1 MKKVKLSL
9 VAILL
14 LGAVACNKTNNS
26 VSPGGTVHP
35 TPNVSNA
42 EAADLV
48 AGSLSLNS
56 NGVANVAGDATL
68 NAINMINTH
77 AQCGTIRADTISRQ
91 STVGA
96 AYTYSYNLTYN
107 FTVNCN
113 SSSQP
118 DSLSS
123 SLVYSGSFNGPNLS
137 STNSGSS
144 VFTVN
149 GLAPGSTDFV
159 INGEYKRSGSFKSKI
174 DTTNVGNSN
183 VDIVI
188 KALTITRPGRTIASG
203 TATISVSGD
212 VPKKGSFSYTGTLV
226 FNGDGTAT
234 LTLNG
239 TVYTINL
246 STGQRFNHF

>member
-1 MKKVKLSL
+1 MKKIKLPL

-26 VSPGGTVHP
+26 VNPGGTHP

-68 NAINMINTH
+68 NATNMINTH
-77 AQCGTIRADTISRQ
+77 VKCGTIRADTISRQ
-91 STVGA
+91 STAGA
-96 AYTYSYNLTYN
+96 TYTYSYNMTYN
-107 FTVNCN
+107 FAVNCN

-123 SLVYSGSFNGPNLS
+123 SLVYSGSFKGPNLS

-144 VFTVN
+144 IFTVN
-149 GLAPGSTDFV
+149 GLAPGSTDF
-159 INGEYKRSGSFKSKI
+159 
-174 DTTNVGNSN
+174 
-183 VDIVI
+183 
-188 KALTITRPGRTIASG
+188 
-203 TATISVSGD
+203 
-212 VPKKGSFSYTGTLV
+212 
-226 FNGDGTAT
+226 
-234 LTLNG
+234 
-239 TVYTINL
+239 
-246 STGQRFNHF
+246 